1 MVPLLC
7 DFISGLTVADF
18 HFSEKTPL
26 FMERFAILVRAGMIV
41 GSISLSSFVGILSLS
56 HVFVGISII
65 SLSKSSSVIV
75 VNDLS
80 VGVFLGGTLY

>member
-1 MVPLLC
+1 
-7 DFISGLTVADF
+7 
-18 HFSEKTPL
+18 
-26 FMERFAILVRAGMIV
+26 MERFAILVSAGMIV
-41 GSISLSSFVGILSLS
+41 GSTSFSNFVGIMSLS

-80 VGVFLGGTLY
+80 VGVSFGGTLY